1 MLIHLDRTAGLI
13 TLNKLRSKKGERQ
26 KGLCLKPPTVYEP
39 AHGAR
44 GGKNLYFKGIKFAVE
59 IFNTVNFISRY
70 ICTEDLDSIK
80 FVLKY
85 SL

>member
-13 TLNKLRSKKGERQ
+13 NSNKLRSKKGERQ
-26 KGLCLKPPTVYEP
+26 KGLPLEPPTFYEP
-39 AHGAR
+39 AHGAL
-44 GGKNLYFKGIKFAVE
+44 GGKNLYFLGTKFSVE
-59 IFNTVNFISRY
+59 VFNTVNCISRY
-70 ICTEDLDSIK
+70 VCTEDLDSIK